1 MSAAETGDVVAF
13 EADSRKSS
21 YVQSVDRAV
30 ALLRALA
37 AAGGSASVASLAHRC
52 GLNRATAYR
61 LLMTLERQRMVVRE
75 AGTGAFVLGPTIAE
89 LQLGLRHRDLEET
102 AQPVLERL
110 SLETGETAC
119 LGVIRG
125 DMVHYVAEVIPA
137 VADEESWLGERVFLH
152 ASSIGKAF
160 LAFIDESRVDAIVG
174 ESLWRYTDSTITE
187 LTRLHAEL
195 AQARARGYAI
205 CRGELEEGSW
215 GVAAPVFGDH
225 GEPVA
230 VLCLWGPDNRGDLA
244 RCHALGRLARHAA
257 QELSRAAGTTARTST
272 GESATESAGR

>member
-1 MSAAETGDVVAF
+1 MGAVEAEGVAAAIGP
-13 EADSRKSS
+13 SKSS
-21 YVQSVDRAV
+21 YVQSVDRAI

-37 AAGGSASVASLAHRC
+37 ASGGTASAPALAHRC

-61 LLMTLERQRMVVRE
+61 LLVTLEQQSMVVRDP
-75 AGTGAFVLGPTIAE
+75 ASGLFSLGPTISE
-89 LQLGLRHRDLEET
+89 LQPGFRRQDLAEQ

-125 DMVHYVAEVIPA
+125 DLVEYVAEVIPA
-137 VADEESWLGERVFLH
+137 IIDEESWLGQRVHLH
-152 ASSIGKAF
+152 ASSMGKAF
-160 LAFIDESRVDAIVG
+160 LAFIEESRVDAIVG
-174 ESLWRYTDSTITE
+174 ESMSRYTDSTITE

-195 AQARARGYAI
+195 AQTRLQGYAV

-215 GVAAPVFGDH
+215 GVASPVIGAH

-244 RCHALGRLARHAA
+244 RCNALGRLARRAA
-257 QELSRAAGTTARTST
+257 QELSRT
-272 GESATESAGR
+272 G